1 MADCIL
7 GIKCNGV
14 SMKID
19 TLEINVDQ
27 TAYDYIC
34 NVMLAMESNGNG
46 RYDISIVDKDFT
58 QGLPIGEWR
67 ITKAWIIYNWGFA
80 EAKYIMSDKNGY
92 LTHEIVASRQKGSFS
107 GFSTSTL
114 AKSIFSSAQ
123 KIVCDY
129 PSAPIC
135 DSVMALDNMVD
146 GLYPQSIKESYKKY
160 QRKETYYTKTED
172 FLNSMGH
179 WAKKISDLVVKYK
192 DVKKLLSDVDDPRA
206 EQLIIRTTE
215 DCKNAICSIFE

>member
-1 MADCIL
+1 MSDCIL

-19 TLEINVDQ
+19 TLEIDANQ
-27 TAYDYIC
+27 AAYDYIC
-34 NVMLAMESNGNG
+34 NVMLAVESNGNG
-46 RYDISIVDKDFT
+46 RYDISIVDKEFI
-58 QGLPIGEWR
+58 QGFPIGELR
-67 ITKAWIIYNWGFA
+67 ITKAWIIFNWGFA
-80 EAKYIMSDKNGY
+80 EAKYVMSDKYGN
-92 LTHEIVASRQKGSFS
+92 LTHEIIASRQKGSIS
-107 GFSTSTL
+107 GFSTNILT
-114 AKSIFSSAQ
+114 KSIFASAQ

-172 FLNSMGH
+172 FLDSIGY
-179 WAKKISDLVVKYK
+179 WAKKVSDIVAKYK
-192 DVKKLLSDVDDPRA
+192 DVTKVLSDIDDPRA
-206 EQLIIRTTE
+206 EQLIVRTTE